1 MEKSTCFLRIII
13 KNSNISNEDI
23 NVKYH
28 INIFVHRY
36 STSYYSNY
44 FKLFNFFFQRALEN
58 ARSHRVYSCD
68 LRDPWNC
75 CVEPLDSTKH
85 TLGVATIDN
94 RSRGRTTNIHYRRSS
109 NFARFFVPGTSPSGT
124 TITNTLYGHNSLWP
138 ITVPHFTRV
147 LFNI

>member
-58 ARSHRVYSCD
+58 ARSHRVVQ
-68 LRDPWNC
+68 LWLAR
-75 CVEPLDSTKH
+75 PLK
-85 TLGVATIDN
+85 LLC
-94 RSRGRTTNIHYRRSS
+94 
-109 NFARFFVPGTSPSGT
+109 GTSGFHETHFGRRNHWQSFSWAYHKYPLPAQQQLCTFFCSRNKSVRNNNHKYF
-124 TITNTLYGHNSLWP
+124 IWP
-138 ITVPHFTRV
+138 
-147 LFNI
+147 